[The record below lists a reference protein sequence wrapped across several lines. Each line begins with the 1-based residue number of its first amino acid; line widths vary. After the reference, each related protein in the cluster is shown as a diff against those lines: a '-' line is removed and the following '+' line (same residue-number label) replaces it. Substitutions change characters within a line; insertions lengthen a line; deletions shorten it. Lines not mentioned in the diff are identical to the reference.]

1 MGKQGKRSY
10 QASPKSQ
17 EEIEENK
24 DHEPSCRKI
33 TEKGGGD
40 HDDHD
45 INCDSTTAVDS
56 AKEDSTSSSNSL
68 SSSTSSDLMEDA
80 TSFSSSSSSSN
91 GPLYQLSDLMAQ
103 LPLKRGLSKYYQG
116 KSQSFTSLA
125 NVESLEDLA
134 KKENPC
140 KKKIKLCKSYC
151 GGLDG
156 GRLFSAKKAT
166 ISNKASPSSRNHN
179 NLMVCCR
186 PPHPVPVHKYF

>member
-1 MGKQGKRSY
+1 MGKQAKRSY

-17 EEIEENK
+17 EKTEENK
-24 DHEPSCRKI
+24 DHHKQSSRKI
-33 TEKGGGD
+33 AGTGGGD
-40 HDDHD
+40 HDDHE
-45 INCDSTTAVDS
+45 INCDSTAAVDS

-68 SSSTSSDLMEDA
+68 LSSTSSDLIEDA
-80 TSFSSSSSSSN
+80 NSFSSSSSSSN

-156 GRLFSAKKAT
+156 GRFFSAKKAT
-166 ISNKASPSSRNHN
+166 ISNKASSSCNHN
-179 NLMVCCR
+179 NVMVSCR
-186 PPHPVPVHKYF
+186 PPHPVPVQKYI